1 MRDSEKYNKKPLFW
15 NYFEHSEHRNRIN
28 KSSWC
33 QDLPS
38 LKSKLG
44 TRTASLS
51 FTLHCITTEE
61 EQEEAICHT
70 AEAQDASEDVEMG
83 SEGELQD

>member
-1 MRDSEKYNKKPLFW
+1 V
-15 NYFEHSEHRNRIN
+15 
-28 KSSWC
+28 
-33 QDLPS
+33 
-38 LKSKLG
+38 G

-61 EQEEAICHT
+61 EQEGAICHT

-83 SEGELQD
+83 SEGELQE